1 MALTA
6 RQYSRYPVR
15 YEQLTPAQRKQIA
28 KDARLPPDILNDEQ
42 RLKAQ
47 LTFIL
52 LNNQREV
59 EVSERKVRQKNN
71 LLNILLREP
80 LALAVWPPASLYA
93 ETRQIVRIY
102 DEHSPEPYAR
112 VHTPSSAAE
121 VQIIQ
126 AEWTK
131 RGGIPYYRKLVDNA
145 RAYAKEKRKRERLG
159 LQDWCALFNP
169 INTSKEA
176 DKDNKDNNEY
186 LLLSP
191 FDLIH

>member
-59 EVSERKVRQKNN
+59 EAAERNIRQRHSLMN
-71 LLNILLREP
+71 LLLGDP
-80 LALAVWPPASLYA
+80 LSLAVWPPASLYA
-93 ETRQIVRIY
+93 QTGQIVRIY

-112 VHTPSSAAE
+112 VHTPASAAE
-121 VQIIQ
+121 VQLVQ

-131 RGGIPYYRKLVDNA
+131 RGGTPYYRKLVDNA

-159 LQDWCALFNP
+159 LQD
-169 INTSKEA
+169 
-176 DKDNKDNNEY
+176 
-186 LLLSP
+186 
-191 FDLIH
+191 